1 MQNMSSMNIFHRI
14 WDHRRKLWIVLAMA
28 VLYFFSYFQRVAIPG
43 TIFDELQMAFGAS
56 AASITLLGA
65 LTIYVYASTQLFI
78 GILVDRFGAAR
89 VLLAGA
95 AVMTVGSILFPLS
108 HSLAIL
114 YAMRILVGL
123 GASLIFLS
131 IVKEI
136 DELFDERHFAMVLS
150 AAIFLGYF
158 GGIAGTFPLERTVSA
173 FGWRTPLLTAGLIC
187 GIALLWAWRLLHK
200 AQRIG
205 GRDEGF
211 SMAALLEILRNRAI
225 IPISCAGMV
234 TFGIYF
240 LFQAVIGKKLLQDCA
255 GFSSASAASCTLM
268 MVVIN
273 MTGVGCS
280 GFLSRLA
287 GNRRKPFLVA
297 AAVISF
303 LSTGLITL
311 ILWQGLNS
319 RWLVPCYAMVAA
331 AGAFTPIYCA
341 AMKELNRPDAAGT
354 AIGLLNGIVYLF
366 IAIMMNLAGVV
377 MDGFKSQAVIT
388 AKAVI
393 YPPAAYI
400 AILTGCFILSAIS
413 VAAALRL
420 RETFGKSIYGKSC

>member
-1 MQNMSSMNIFHRI
+1 
-14 WDHRRKLWIVLAMA
+14 VL
-28 VLYFFSYFQRVAIPG
+28 
-43 TIFDELQMAFGAS
+43 
-56 AASITLLGA
+56 
-65 LTIYVYASTQLFI
+65 
-78 GILVDRFGAAR
+78 DRFGAAR

-108 HSLAIL
+108 HSLAAL
-114 YAMRILVGL
+114 YAMRIVVGV

-131 IVKEI
+131 LVKEI

-158 GGIAGTFPLERTVSA
+158 GGVAGTFPFERAVNA
-173 FGWRTPLLTAGLIC
+173 FGWRIPLVAAGIVC
-187 GIALLWAWRLLHK
+187 GIALLCAWRLLHK
-200 AQRIG
+200 AQRTV

-211 SMAALLEILRNRAI
+211 SMAALLEILRNRQI
-225 IPISCAGMV
+225 IPLSCAGMV

-255 GFSSASAASCTLM
+255 GFSSAAAASCTLM
-268 MVVIN
+268 MVAVN

-287 GNRRKPFLVA
+287 GNRRKPFLVT
-297 AAVISF
+297 AAVMAF

-311 ILWQGLNS
+311 ILWRGCNP

-331 AGAFTPIYCA
+331 AGAFTPIHCA
-341 AMKELNRPDAAGT
+341 AMKELNRPGAAGT

-366 IAIMMNLAGVV
+366 IAIVMNLAGVV
-377 MDGFKSQAVIT
+377 MDSFKSQAVIT
-388 AKAVI
+388 AKAVM

-400 AILTGCFILSAIS
+400 AILTACCILAAMSI
-413 VAAALRL
+413 AAALRI
-420 RETFGKSIYGKSC
+420 RETFGKSSF

>member
-1 MQNMSSMNIFHRI
+1 MNIFEKLWNNRS
-14 WDHRRKLWIVLAMA
+14 KLWIVLAMSA
-28 VLYFFSYFQRVAIPG
+28 LYFFSYFQRVAIPG
-43 TIFDELQMAFGAS
+43 TIFDELQTAFGAS
-56 AASITLLGA
+56 AASIAMLGA

-108 HSLAIL
+108 HSLVVL

-131 IVKEI
+131 LVKEI

-158 GGIAGTFPLERTVSA
+158 GGIAGTFPLERAVNA
-173 FGWRTPLLTAGLIC
+173 FGWRMPLLAAGSVC
-187 GIALLWAWRLLHK
+187 GIAVLWAWRLLHK
-200 AQRIG
+200 AHRTG

-211 SMAALLEILRNRAI
+211 SMAGLLEILRNRPI
-225 IPISCAGMV
+225 IPVSCAGMV
-234 TFGIYF
+234 PFGIYF
-240 LFQAVIGKKLLQDCA
+240 LFQSAIGKKLLQDCA
-255 GFSSASAASCTLM
+255 GFSSASAASCILM
-268 MVVIN
+268 MVVVN
-273 MTGVGCS
+273 MAGVGCS

-287 GNRRKPFLVA
+287 GNRRKPFLLA
-297 AAVISF
+297 AAVMSF

-311 ILWQGLNS
+311 ILWQGFNP
-319 RWLVPCYAMVAA
+319 RWLVPCYAIVAA

-341 AMKELNRPDAAGT
+341 AMKELNRPASAGT

-366 IAIMMNLAGVV
+366 IAIVMNLAGVV

-400 AILTGCFILSAIS
+400 AILTGCFVLAAIS
-413 VAAALRL
+413 VVAALRI
-420 RETFGKSIYGKSC
+420 RETFGKSSYGESC